1 MKKQNVIYVAYKLN
15 PEFRNFLVRF
25 TESLCLPCTFHNRIM
40 YCDHITL
47 AYGPKVED
55 KHIRM
60 LGDVDFG
67 RFLYIYQIVS
77 DEHCIAA
84 RIWDRFFN
92 HDAGLHITCAT
103 KEGIAPVYSNK
114 LLSSKTVQSYNVNI
128 SLENAGQVQAFIK
141 PGMWSACQF

>member
-1 MKKQNVIYVAYKLN
+1 MKTQDIVYVAYKLN
-15 PEFRNFLVRF
+15 PDFREFLVRF
-25 TESLCLPCTFHNRIM
+25 VESLCLPCNFQNRIT
-40 YCDHITL
+40 YADHVTI
-47 AYGPKVED
+47 AYGKNVQD

-103 KEGIAPVYSNK
+103 KEGIPPVYSNK
-114 LLSSKTVQSYNVNI
+114 LLKVKDAYSYYVNI
-128 SLENAGQVQAFIK
+128 NLERAGQVQAFLK
-141 PGMWSACQF
+141 TGKWSACQF